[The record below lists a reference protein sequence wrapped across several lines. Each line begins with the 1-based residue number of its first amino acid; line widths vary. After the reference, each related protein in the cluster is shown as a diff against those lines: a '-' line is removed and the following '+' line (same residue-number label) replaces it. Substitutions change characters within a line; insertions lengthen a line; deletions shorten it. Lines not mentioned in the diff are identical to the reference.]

1 MLRVLTLIALT
12 FAAAPTLSA
21 PVNADPLA
29 HLDQPSQTVTL
40 ERGGVHMMAFYSG
53 VGEVLDLTILITDS
67 EGDALRTRI
76 ALRDRQHHTLLM
88 PSAQTDATGEEPPG
102 TRIEFLRSGNRIEM
116 IIDGEQTDRATDLAL
131 RPVQS
136 HF

>member
-1 MLRVLTLIALT
+1 MLRFFTLVAMI
-12 FAAAPTLSA
+12 FAAAPTLGA

-29 HLDQPSQTVTL
+29 QLDQPSQTVTL
-40 ERGGVHMMAFYSG
+40 ERAGTHMMAFYSG
-53 VGEVLDLTILITDS
+53 KGEVLDLTILITDP

-76 ALRDRQHHTLLM
+76 GLRDRQHHTLLI
-88 PSAQTDATGEEPPG
+88 PSENEDATS

-116 IIDGEQTDRATDLAL
+116 VIDGDTARNRTDLAGSPAP
-131 RPVQS
+131 R